1 MKKKHIYTLLQIII
15 FIGLGLGLI
24 YWRYTEMS
32 TENKEAMLRS
42 LNNIQWWVLIPIF
55 FAGFLSHYFRAL
67 RWKILLR
74 TVDINPSTANTTFAV
89 LIGYMANTVVPRLGE
104 VAKCTILAKY
114 EKTAPEKAIGT
125 IIGERAFDLISL
137 IIVMLLT
144 LVMERAIAAELIDK
158 YLGSFLYGD
167 GTGWNRIMIIAGLLI
182 GSIVLLRYLFKR
194 IKGSKLG
201 NLFKN
206 LGEGVMS
213 VWRLKERGKFL
224 LYTVLIWLMYTLMVY
239 IGYQALEA
247 TTGLNMTSALAIIAF
262 GSIGMIVTPGGIG
275 TYPLIVSA
283 VLLLFGINE
292 GVGQA
297 FGWICWSVQT
307 VLVLVL
313 GLLSLI
319 LLPVVNKHKKDGQAS
334 THPA

>member
-1 MKKKHIYTLLQIII
+1 MKKKHIYTFLQVII

-24 YWRYTEMS
+24 YWRYGEMS
-32 TENKEAMLRS
+32 QGDRDTMSSALY
-42 LNNIQWWVLIPIF
+42 NIQWAVLIPIF
-55 FAGFLSHYFRAL
+55 FVGFLSHYFRAL

-89 LIGYMANTVVPRLGE
+89 LIGYMANSVVPRLGE

-125 IIGERAFDLISL
+125 IIGERAFDLLSL
-137 IIVMLLT
+137 IIVMALT
-144 LVMERAIAAELIDK
+144 LVLEREIAQQLIDK
-158 YLGSFLYGD
+158 YLGTYLYG
-167 GTGWNRIMIIAGLLI
+167 N
-182 GSIVLLRYLFKR
+182 GSIWSRVLIIGGVLIISVIVLRYLFKR
-194 IKGSKLG
+194 IKTTKLG
-201 NLFKN
+201 QLFKN
-206 LGEGVMS
+206 LGEGITS

-224 LYTVLIWLMYTLMVY
+224 LYTLLIWLMYTLMVY

-247 TTGLNMTSALAIIAF
+247 TSHLGFVSALAIIAF

-292 GVGQA
+292 GIGQA

-307 VLVLVL
+307 ILVLVL
-313 GLLSLI
+313 GLASLA
-319 LLPVVNKHKKDGQAS
+319 LLPIVNKQKNDGQTN
-334 THPA
+334 THTA